1 MPFVSEDI
9 NALFAEF
16 KLLEKLGFRHYT
28 RISFCC
34 YQCLYFCVSD
44 GDVSL
49 MFSKVCCYLLPVSV
63 CVCSRTPHFP
73 ISCVTQTIPDPVSLR
88 LPVSLPSPDTVC
100 GLTGCQADDAMVPSC
115 HDTKITVTSIEHQ
128 NPPVC
133 CCCAHCCVI

>member
-63 CVCSRTPHFP
+63 CLLKDTSFSHLLCH
-73 ISCVTQTIPDPVSLR
+73 PDDP
-88 LPVSLPSPDTVC
+88 
-100 GLTGCQADDAMVPSC
+100 
-115 HDTKITVTSIEHQ
+115 
-128 NPPVC
+128 
-133 CCCAHCCVI
+133 